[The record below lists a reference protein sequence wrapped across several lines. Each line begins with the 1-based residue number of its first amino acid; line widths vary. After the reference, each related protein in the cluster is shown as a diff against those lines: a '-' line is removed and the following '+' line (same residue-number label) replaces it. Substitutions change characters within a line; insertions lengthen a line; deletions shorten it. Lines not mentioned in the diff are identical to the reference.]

1 MLPLNEYEILG
12 AVQRQL
18 ADAIQYLNRDAA
30 VVDIDAVYAHLERTM
45 ARLEDLR
52 ALRQGTAVEGEVKKV
67 EAAA

>member
-1 MLPLNEYEILG
+1 MIPLNEYEILG

-18 ADAIQYLNRDAA
+18 ADTIQYLNRDAA
-30 VVDIDAVYAHLERTM
+30 TVDIDAVYAHLERTM

-52 ALRQGTAVEGEVKKV
+52 AMRQGSAVEGEVKKV

>member
-30 VVDIDAVYAHLERTM
+30 VVDIDAVHAHIAHAMT
-45 ARLEDLR
+45 RLNDLR
-52 ALRQGTAVEGEVKKV
+52 TLRQNVSREADKA